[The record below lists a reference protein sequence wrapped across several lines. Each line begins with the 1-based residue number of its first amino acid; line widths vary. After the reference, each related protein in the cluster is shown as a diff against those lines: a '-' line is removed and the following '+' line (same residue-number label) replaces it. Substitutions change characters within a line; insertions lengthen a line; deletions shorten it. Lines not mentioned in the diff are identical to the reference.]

1 MVDYEGQMESRVAT
15 FEQRLQQDVAA
26 TVRAA
31 VQAQERKSRRLPR
44 TLPTNAPVPSR
55 IWAWPWRPSRASSW
69 PSPRPSR
76 SPMRRS
82 SWPGSATRCSST
94 RRTSCSSAQWTS
106 ARREAIRNGVS
117 HIQKYFEGIFAQRV
131 GEMQQQYEGRY
142 RDLAESMMA
151 QGRAELL
158 RTEAHVGGEHQAMA
172 ARLRLE
178 SEELASVERCAATA
192 ARWLG
197 RASSERSLHL
207 ASVREEKHVE
217 FVESEASDRERALRS
232 ELADHDRALRQELR
246 DQDTHWR
253 AELRHAGEQVVAIA
267 TQEAIATRDARR
279 QTA

>member
-1 MVDYEGQMESRVAT
+1 MVFDMVDYEGQMESRVAT

-55 IWAWPWRPSRASSW
+55 IWAWPWRPSRASSC

-158 RTEAHVGGEHQAMA
+158 RTE
-172 ARLRLE
+172 
-178 SEELASVERCAATA
+178 
-192 ARWLG
+192 
-197 RASSERSLHL
+197 
-207 ASVREEKHVE
+207 
-217 FVESEASDRERALRS
+217 DR
-232 ELADHDRALRQELR
+232 
-246 DQDTHWR
+246 
-253 AELRHAGEQVVAIA
+253 GP
-267 TQEAIATRDARR
+267 RR
-279 QTA
+279 R